1 MILYSHVSLKH
12 ICDTAAEAEAVTAHL
27 GVQPTLIRESKSH
40 SWSKEEG
47 HAEHLSWTWML
58 DSPKSHTEAD
68 LPERL
73 WALAETIQPFA
84 DRLQTLKSGRMWVD
98 IIYHNTPQYPHG
110 VKGEF
115 HLLMLPPEIMRRY
128 AEWNLMIGFEVFW
141 FDHPD
146 WVRPETQGRVGRF
159 LRRIRTRW
167 SQSADCRKG
176 S

>member
-27 GVQPTLIRESKSH
+27 GVQPSRIREAKSH
-40 SWSKEEG
+40 SWSKQEG
-47 HAEHLSWTWML
+47 HAENISWIWML

-84 DRLQTLKSGRMWVD
+84 ERLQTIKSSHKPWVVD

-115 HLLMLPPEIMRRY
+115 HYFMLPPEIMRRF
-128 AEWNLMIGFEVFW
+128 AAWDLMIGFEVFW

-146 WVRPETQGRVGRF
+146 WVRPETIGRFGRF
-159 LRRIRTRW
+159 LRW
-167 SQSADCRKG
+167 LRKG
-176 S
+176 